1 MFLFLLLLQ
10 AANVH
15 AGINGIH
22 IAIMILED
30 CGRGVG
36 MHSFGTKGPGETFL
50 VFQNECAKNLFKTL
64 YKANYHRKAKR
75 TETTEQSSTQ
85 TKTAGQRAPQT
96 TTTGQTAPQITT
108 IGQTV
113 TQTTTTGQTVTQTT
127 TSGQTAP
134 QTTATGLTVTQTTTT
149 GQTVTRTTTTGQT
162 ATQPTKAGQTVP
174 QIDRNKRKA
183 ACRKCL
189 GCTKN
194 DCGECV
200 NCLDKSKFKARR
212 RCIQRVCARS

>member
-1 MFLFLLLLQ
+1 MLAFHFNRPHEACYRSYRMNKEWLKTISFIVFFFLLLQ

-30 CGRGVG
+30 CGRGVE
-36 MHSFGTKGPGETFL
+36 MHYFGTKGPGEKFL
-50 VFQNECAKNLFKTL
+50 VFQNECTKNLFKTF

-85 TKTAGQRAPQT
+85 TTTA
-96 TTTGQTAPQITT
+96 
-108 IGQTV
+108 
-113 TQTTTTGQTVTQTT
+113 
-127 TSGQTAP
+127 GQTAP
-134 QTTATGLTVTQTTTT
+134 QTTTS
-149 GQTVTRTTTTGQT
+149 
-162 ATQPTKAGQTVP
+162 GQTVP

-200 NCLDKSKFKARR
+200 NCLDKSKFGGPNKRRR